1 MRKLAVLT
9 GKRGGFGALIPF
21 FAIADNDPGTELFV
35 IATDMH
41 LSATFGNTLAEVRKS
56 VRHVVP
62 VPIDQH
68 DGSPVERARALGR
81 ALSGI
86 AGALREI
93 GPDIFVVLGDRGETL
108 SAVSAAVHLG
118 IPVAHIQGGDISGN
132 VDEVMRHAITKMSH
146 LHFPSNEESAAR
158 IRRMGE
164 EDWRIHAV
172 GDPHIDRIVS
182 GEYTP
187 AAEVRSRYEIGS
199 DERFVLVLFHPE
211 TLGDW
216 RASGQS
222 MRAIM
227 AEVARVGLRALVVYP
242 CSDQG
247 YEGIVEVIEEYRS
260 RPKITAYQN
269 IEAQDFW
276 GLQAEA
282 SALVG
287 NSSAGLIE
295 APYFDLPVVN
305 VGRRQEGRQR
315 WLNVVDAP
323 AEGAALRRALDQ
335 ALGAQFRKSLRG
347 RTDRPFGEGSACR
360 SIFEVLKS
368 VPLGDRLFNKR
379 MTY

>member
-21 FAIADNDPGTELFV
+21 FAIAENDSGTRLSV

-41 LSATFGNTLAEVRKS
+41 LSEKFGSTLTEVRKS
-56 VRHVVP
+56 ARHVVP
-62 VPIDQH
+62 VPIDQQ

-86 AGALREI
+86 ASALREI

-146 LHFPSNEESAAR
+146 LHFPSNAQSAER

-164 EDWRIHAV
+164 EDWRIHVV

-182 GEYTP
+182 RDYSA
-187 AAEVRSRYEIGS
+187 AAEVRERYGIDKS
-199 DERFVLVLFHPE
+199 ERFVLVLFHPE

-216 RASGQS
+216 RTSGQA
-222 MRAIM
+222 MRTILE
-227 AEVARVGLRALVVYP
+227 EVTRVGLRTLVVYP

-247 YEGIVEVIEEYRS
+247 YEGIVEVIEQYRS
-260 RPKITAYQN
+260 HPRVTAYQN
-269 IEAQDFW
+269 IEAPDFW

-295 APYFDLPVVN
+295 APYFDLPVLN
-305 VGRRQEGRQR
+305 VGRRQDGRQR
-315 WLNVVDAP
+315 WINVIDAP
-323 AEGAALRRALDQ
+323 AEGAALRRALGE
-335 ALGAQFRKSLRG
+335 ALGGQFRASLRG
-347 RTDRPFGEGSACR
+347 RTDRPFGEGRACR
-360 SIFEVLKS
+360 SIFEILKS